1 MAKAKKITY
10 LLREALSTIMKHT
23 KLPRFL
29 IFGGVVLAISLVI
42 VLGLSNNLPLED
54 YFEENPDELARI
66 VDVLH
71 QNKREG
77 YPISLNPKSDVRETV
92 SNTLSDDIVT
102 SIHSVFSNSKCN
114 SIYAS
119 TTRSGS
125 FFCRF
130 SFRSREKVIGIAFVG
145 DNSSPNTTNSIF
157 SGLLVSECTFIADEW
172 VYFEYYTSEGEKK
185 IPG

>member
-1 MAKAKKITY
+1 
-10 LLREALSTIMKHT
+10 MKHT